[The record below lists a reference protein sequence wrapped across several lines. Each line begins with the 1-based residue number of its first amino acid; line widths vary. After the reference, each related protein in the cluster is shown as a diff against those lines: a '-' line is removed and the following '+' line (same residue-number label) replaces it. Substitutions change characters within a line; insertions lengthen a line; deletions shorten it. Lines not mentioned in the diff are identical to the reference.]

1 MVVIKFPFNEIY
13 FQVLDARD
21 PMGSRCREVEMA
33 VLAASKRLI
42 LVSLTVHLKLTTIEL
57 NEKILLKFSTNST
70 NLYQNKIVYNIN

>member
-1 MVVIKFPFNEIY
+1 MVVIKFRFNDIY

-42 LVSLTVHLKLTTIEL
+42 LVSLTVQLTLTTIEL
-57 NEKILLKFSTNST
+57 NGKNSFKIFYKFEQLIPKQNS
-70 NLYQNKIVYNIN
+70 LQY

>member
-1 MVVIKFPFNEIY
+1 MVVIKFRFNEIY

-42 LVSLTVHLKLTTIEL
+42 LVSLTVHLKLT
-57 NEKILLKFSTNST
+57 N
-70 NLYQNKIVYNIN
+70 